1 MTEHARYR
9 IDPKD
14 ERGRLE
20 IDTSAPL
27 TIQIR
32 TASGL
37 LDMLTYIL
45 RAEPGLPT
53 ITTAVRRLFR
63 NLYIENNN
71 LRFYVKDIKQ
81 ELLDRHH
88 AEMTL
93 IEKAAGVLRS
103 ETATD
108 ETRRRMAD
116 ALDETSNAL
125 SADVEKLRKDIRYH
139 ESMLP

>member
-1 MTEHARYR
+1 
-9 IDPKD
+9 
-14 ERGRLE
+14 
-20 IDTSAPL
+20 
-27 TIQIR
+27 
-32 TASGL
+32 
-37 LDMLTYIL
+37 MLTYIL
-45 RAEPGLPT
+45 RVEPGLPAV
-53 ITTAVRRLFR
+53 TTVVRRLFR

-71 LRFYVKDIKQ
+71 LRFYAKDIKQ

-116 ALDETSNAL
+116 ALDETSKALLVGTWKGYAKTSGITSRCYHSATLRAGQRSCPAL
-125 SADVEKLRKDIRYH
+125 SFV
-139 ESMLP
+139 